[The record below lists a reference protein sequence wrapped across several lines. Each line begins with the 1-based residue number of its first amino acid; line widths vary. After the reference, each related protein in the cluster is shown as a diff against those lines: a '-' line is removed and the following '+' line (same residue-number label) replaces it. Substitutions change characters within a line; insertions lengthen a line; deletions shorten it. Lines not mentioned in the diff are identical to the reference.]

1 MKKNSKLLFKSKN
14 FLTYDYIWCK
24 ENPISYITES
34 FQKFLANLEYVNVDK
49 KYQVI
54 QITSSLT
61 REGKTT
67 FISNVA
73 YLLGQK
79 GYKTILIDL
88 DLRKPKIHRMYNIEN
103 SIGLTDVLSEK
114 AELDKA
120 IKKNKNIGFDVLL
133 SGEKTTAVV
142 NVIQSE
148 KMMNLI
154 NKLRE
159 KYDYILIDSPP
170 VINVSDALYISK
182 LSDTLVFSI
191 AQKVAKRAVVKE
203 AINLLRQNEIN
214 IMGIVM
220 TQVDLTRN
228 KYGYGYGYG
237 YGYDYSYEDD
247 ID

>member
-1 MKKNSKLLFKSKN
+1 MKKNRKSLFKSKN

>member
-1 MKKNSKLLFKSKN
+1 MKKNRKSLFKSKN

-154 NKLRE
+154 NKL
-159 KYDYILIDSPP
+159 KKNTIIYLLIH
-170 VINVSDALYISK
+170 L
-182 LSDTLVFSI
+182 
-191 AQKVAKRAVVKE
+191 Q
-203 AINLLRQNEIN
+203 
-214 IMGIVM
+214 
-220 TQVDLTRN
+220 
-228 KYGYGYGYG
+228 
-237 YGYDYSYEDD
+237 
-247 ID
+247 